1 MMIIGWLRMLFFA
14 LIGLTIVYFLV
25 SIYSRSVRR
34 ERLEEA
40 FDAGDRQGNRD
51 EFIRQGLAAY
61 DKGLRRKLL
70 LLIYVVPL
78 AAMFII
84 AAIVNWS

>member
-1 MMIIGWLRMLFFA
+1 MMIIGWLRLVFFA
-14 LIGLTIVYFLV
+14 LIGLTIVYVLV

-40 FDAGDRQGNRD
+40 FDAGEGQGDRD

-70 LLIYVVPL
+70 LLIYIVPL
-78 AAMFII
+78 VAMFVI

>member
-34 ERLEEA
+34 ERLEEQ
-40 FDAGDRQGNRD
+40 FDAGDRQGDRD

-70 LLIYVVPL
+70 LLIYIVPL

>member
-1 MMIIGWLRMLFFA
+1 MIFGWVRMLFLA
-14 LIGLTIVYFLV
+14 LVGLTVIYVLV

-34 ERLEEA
+34 ERLEEQ
-40 FDAGDRQGNRD
+40 FDAGDRSGNRD

-70 LLIYVVPL
+70 LLIYIVPL
-78 AAMFII
+78 TVMFVT
-84 AAIVNWS
+84 AAIVNWD